1 MKNITIVSACDRNFL
16 WGAYLLAA
24 SAARFLPQTP
34 VHILQ
39 TGFTEADKK
48 LLEQFPTVKVLPLP
62 DNDPRN
68 VANRKSDALLSADTE
83 FIAWLDA
90 DCMVVGDIS
99 PYLIP
104 KNGEFQIRMRA
115 DAENAWVWRN
125 HYAPGEPRG
134 GLPKSVLEKWCAD
147 VGQLNKPLVNSA
159 CVTNCFVL
167 HRRHL
172 DFVRQ
177 WKSQIAKVIPPTHA
191 GVVDNRNPAYFMTD
205 ESVMTSLL
213 AFSNIAPAPG
223 EFLLNRNKEAHEAH
237 FGANPK
243 PWVRWQLRH
252 WFYYSHVMG
261 LLDWA
266 RAAGYKTPPLPPSL
280 ERRNKWPSYGRAV
293 GEDVVARIRSFGGNV
308 LRRFKRKAKLRQ
320 GFN

>member
-24 SAARFLPQTP
+24 SSARFLPQTP

-39 TGFTEADKK
+39 TGFTAADQA
-48 LLEQFPTVKVLPLP
+48 LLEQFPTVKVLSLA
-62 DNDPRN
+62 DDDPRN
-68 VANRKSDALLSADTE
+68 VANRKSEALLSADTE
-83 FIAWLDA
+83 FVAWFDA
-90 DCMVVGDIS
+90 DCMVIGDIS

-104 KNGEFQIRMRA
+104 KNGEFQIRMRPP
-115 DAENAWVWRN
+115 AENAWVWRN

-134 GLPKSVLEKWCAD
+134 GLPRSVLEKWRAD
-147 VGQLNKPLVNSA
+147 VGQREQPLVDST

-167 HRRHL
+167 HQRHL

-177 WKSQIAKVIPPTHA
+177 WKSQIAKVIPAAHA
-191 GVVDNRNPAYFMTD
+191 GVVDNRLPAYFMVD

-213 AFSNIAPAPG
+213 VFSNLAPPPG
-223 EFLLNRNKEAHEAH
+223 EFLLGCDPNAHVAH

-243 PWVRWQLRH
+243 PWIGWRLRLWYCYPH
-252 WFYYSHVMG
+252 IMS

-266 RAAGYKTPPLPPSL
+266 RANSYRTPPIPWSL
-280 ERRNKWPSYGRAV
+280 EPKNRLSAYWRAV
-293 GEDVVARIRSFGGNV
+293 AVEASSRVRATGGRLLRCFG
-308 LRRFKRKAKLRQ
+308 FKK
-320 GFN
+320 

>member
-16 WGAYLLAA
+16 WGGYLLAA

-39 TGFTEADKK
+39 TGFTDDDKV

-68 VANRKSDALLSADTE
+68 VANRKSEALLSADTE
-83 FIAWLDA
+83 FVAWLDA
-90 DCMVVGDIS
+90 DCMVIGDIS
-99 PYLIP
+99 KYLIP

-115 DAENAWVWRN
+115 AAENAWVWRN
-125 HYAPGEPRG
+125 HYAPGESRG

-147 VGQLNKPLVNSA
+147 VGQLEKPLVDSA

-167 HRRHL
+167 HKRHL

-177 WKSQIAKVIPPTHA
+177 WKTQIAKVIPPTHA

-213 AFSNIAPAPG
+213 AFSNIAPTPG
-223 EFLLNRNKEAHEAH
+223 EFLLDRDAQAHVAH

-243 PWVRWQLRH
+243 PWTQWRLRLWYCH
-252 WFYYSHVMG
+252 PHIMS

-266 RAAGYKTPPLPPSL
+266 RTSGYKLPLLPWSF
-280 ERRNKWPSYGRAV
+280 EKRNRLPAYALALA
-293 GEDVVARIRSFGGNV
+293 GEAKAKVRSTAGKV
-308 LRRFKRKAKLRQ
+308 LRMIKK
-320 GFN
+320 

>member
-39 TGFTEADKK
+39 TGFTDHDKA
-48 LLEQFPTVKVLPLP
+48 LLEQFPTVKVLSLA
-62 DNDPRN
+62 DDDPRN
-68 VANRKSDALLSADTE
+68 VANRKSEALLSADTE
-83 FIAWLDA
+83 FVAWLDA
-90 DCMVVGDIS
+90 DCMVIGDIS
-99 PYLIP
+99 KYLIP

-115 DAENAWVWRN
+115 AAENVWVWRN

-147 VGQLNKPLVNSA
+147 VGQLNKPVVNSA

-167 HRRHL
+167 HKRHL
-172 DFVRQ
+172 GFVRQ
-177 WKSQIAKVIPPTHA
+177 WKSQIAKVIPPVHA

-213 AFSNIAPAPG
+213 AFSNIAPTPG
-223 EFLLNRNKEAHEAH
+223 EFLLDRDPAAHVAH

-243 PWVRWQLRH
+243 PWIQWRLRLWYCH
-252 WFYYSHVMG
+252 AHIMG

-266 RAAGYKTPPLPPSL
+266 RANGHRTPPMPWSL
-280 ERRNKWPSYGRAV
+280 EKKNRVPAYLKALLI
-293 GEDVVARIRSFGGNV
+293 ETKARVRSAGGNLFRV
-308 LRRFKRKAKLRQ
+308 FGIKK
-320 GFN
+320 

>member
-1 MKNITIVSACDRNFL
+1 MKNITIVSACDWNFL

-24 SAARFLPQTP
+24 SAARFLPETP

-39 TGFTEADKK
+39 TGFTDDDKA
-48 LLEQFPTVKVLPLP
+48 LLEQFPTVKVLSLP

-68 VANRKSDALLSADTE
+68 VANRKSEALLSADTE
-83 FIAWLDA
+83 FVAWLDA
-90 DCMVVGDIS
+90 DCMVIGDIS
-99 PYLIP
+99 KYLIP
-104 KNGEFQIRMRA
+104 MNGEFQIRMRA
-115 DAENAWVWRN
+115 AAENAWVWRN

-134 GLPKSVLEKWCAD
+134 GLPKSVLEKWRAD
-147 VGQLNKPLVNSA
+147 VGQLEKPLVDSA

-167 HRRHL
+167 HQRHL

-177 WKSQIAKVIPPTHA
+177 WKSQIAKVIPPAHA

-213 AFSNIAPAPG
+213 AFSNIAPTPG
-223 EFLLNRNKEAHEAH
+223 EFLLDRDAKAHVAH

-243 PWVRWQLRH
+243 PWTQWRLRLWYCH
-252 WFYYSHVMG
+252 PHIMS

-266 RAAGYKTPPLPPSL
+266 RASGYKLPPLPWSF
-280 ERRNKWPSYGRAV
+280 EKRNRLPAYALALA
-293 GEDVVARIRSFGGNV
+293 GEA
-308 LRRFKRKAKLRQ
+308 KAKLRSTA
-320 GFN
+320 GKILRTIKK